1 MIIIIAGL
9 GNPGEKFKNTPHNIG
24 FLIVEEFARKNEFP
38 EFRFSKKY
46 NALITESFFE
56 NKKILLFKPQSFMNN
71 SGDSIKRVLSAFKKP
86 KAELWV
92 VHDEADIDFGKTKIT
107 KNRGPAGHK
116 GVESIIKNL
125 KTKKFI
131 RFRVGIRASREGVPR
146 KKARDIVIKNF
157 SKEQKGNIKKTIIK
171 NVDALEYSLK
181 NGLEKAMW
189 KFNH

>member
-1 MIIIIAGL
+1 MVIITGL

-24 FLIVEEFARKNEFP
+24 FRIVEEFARKNEFP

-56 NKKILLFKPQSFMNN
+56 DKKVLLFKPQSFMNN
-71 SGDSIKRVLSAFKKP
+71 SGGPIKKVVSVFKKP

-92 VHDEADIDFGKTKIT
+92 VHDETDIDFGKTKIT
-107 KNRGPAGHK
+107 ENRGPAGHK
-116 GVESIIKNL
+116 GIESIIKNL
-125 KTKKFI
+125 KTKRFI
-131 RFRVGIRASREGVPR
+131 RFRVGIRVPKEGVSR

-181 NGLEKAMW
+181 NGIEKAMSE
-189 KFNH
+189 FNR